1 MQRNKLGYRLDKSY
15 GMGVFITIV
24 KYKKNPF
31 WEKKKKDEMCEASV
45 VGTLCYYSR
54 GLSEQTVVSLP
65 CSSLI

>member
-31 WEKKKKDEMCEASV
+31 WEKKKK
-45 VGTLCYYSR
+45 R
-54 GLSEQTVVSLP
+54 
-65 CSSLI
+65 